1 MRKGFFTDG
10 FVLSGIVP
18 DKQFP
23 TFFLGDDFMCQ
34 TEAKTL
40 ASFIH
45 RLMANYLSRGYFF
58 YVVGEIPEH
67 KDPAKTDGKIIGQY
81 GIAISK
87 WARARARKRGEA
99 SVQYHR
105 FGRQFVILATSGSH
119 RFFTEEA
126 KNIRDVRRVPLKVA
140 GCVVSYRRG
149 EDAKPTLN
157 VRREPRF

>member
-1 MRKGFFTDG
+1 MNNFQPFFW
-10 FVLSGIVP
+10 
-18 DKQFP
+18 
-23 TFFLGDDFMCQ
+23 GDDSMYQ
-34 TEAKTL
+34 GATSV

-45 RLMANYLSRGYFF
+45 RLTANYLSRGYFF
-58 YVVGEIPEH
+58 YVTGRIPEH
-67 KDPAKTDGKIIGQY
+67 KDPARTDEKIIGQY
-81 GIAISK
+81 GIAVSK

-119 RFFTEEA
+119 RFFTDEA

-149 EDAKPTLN
+149 EDAKPTLT

>member
-1 MRKGFFTDG
+1 
-10 FVLSGIVP
+10 
-18 DKQFP
+18 
-23 TFFLGDDFMCQ
+23 MCQ
-34 TEAKTL
+34 IEAKTL

-67 KDPAKTDGKIIGQY
+67 KDPAKTDAKIISHY
-81 GIAISK
+81 GIAVSK

-105 FGRQFVILATSGSH
+105 FGREFVILATSGSH
-119 RFFTEEA
+119 RFFTDEA
-126 KNIRDVRRVPLKVA
+126 RNIRDVRRVPLRVA

-149 EDAKPTLN
+149 DAAKPTLT
-157 VRREPRF
+157 VRRNPTF